1 VTIAKDSVSGF
12 KALGDPTRL
21 RILELLKS
29 KGQSC
34 CDLISR
40 TERGLCACDIEQAIG
55 LSQTATSHHMEVL
68 KAGLVTAQKRGRWMF
83 YAGTRRPSRASPRS
97 CQGRVKNLP

>member
-1 VTIAKDSVSGF
+1 MTIAKDSVIGF
-12 KALGDPTRL
+12 KALSDPTRL

-34 CDLISR
+34 CELISR

-55 LSQTATSHHMEVL
+55 LSQTATSHHMDVL
-68 KAGLVTAQKRGRWMF
+68 KRAGLVTAEKRGRWMWWQVVPDRM
-83 YAGTRRPSRASPRS
+83 AALGAALVP
-97 CQGRVKNLP
+97 